1 MSVGKS
7 IHHDSAIGHVTG
19 SSLFVDDRAKH
30 KNEIYV
36 GVIGAPICAGAINRI
51 EYSDVLK
58 MDGVFGVYTAKDVP
72 HNNWGTIV
80 PEQPILAF
88 EKIGYIDEPVCLI
101 ACRDEETFNKV
112 KKYVV
117 IVVKEAKPLLT
128 IDDAIAAKSF
138 LCTANPFVRGDIEGG
153 LKNAKHLLKG
163 AFVCG
168 GQEHF
173 YMESQATVAYPLENG
188 QIEIHSSSQHPTE
201 TQHVVA
207 HTLGLDYSQVVCI
220 VKRMGGGFGGKESQ
234 AAHFAAMAG
243 LVAFKLNRP
252 ARVALTKDDDMMMTG
267 KRHPFKNFYEAGFDD
282 DGKITALKVSIYA
295 NGGAYVD
302 LTPSIL
308 DRAMF
313 HVDGCYYLE
322 SCYIEGK
329 AVRTNQHSNTAFRG
343 FGGPQGNMTIESI
356 IEDMAFYL
364 KKDAYELRLLNL
376 YGIDDRNITPY
387 NQTIEHNVLPE
398 IFEKLHMSS
407 DYSKRKKEIE
417 SFNSK
422 KSGKLRGLS
431 MTGVKFG
438 IAFTTKFLNQ
448 GNALVNVHL
457 DGTIQVSTGATE
469 MGQGV
474 NTKMKQIAAFAF
486 GIPHESVVLM
496 PTSTEKNHN
505 TSPTAAS
512 SGTDINGGA
521 VLKACELIMQTL
533 RWVFHHQQN
542 SGIVYDGIKEMP
554 PVDPKADL
562 THIEFIDGNV
572 IDKKTNKTMVFKD
585 LLKIV
590 YLNQFSLAGYAFYKT
605 PDLGFDKTT
614 HEGRAFNYF
623 TNGAAVSEVE
633 IDEYTGE
640 LKVLRCDILMDLG
653 RPINPGIDIGQV
665 TGAFIQGMGW
675 VTTENLF
682 YHENGKLL
690 SHSPTTYKIPNIQDT
705 PRIFNVELLENHTNT
720 RNVVK
725 SKAVGEPPL
734 LLGSSVWTAVKN
746 ALSFRSKDKLP
757 HITSPATNEVILM
770 ELARYE

>member
-7 IHHDSAIGHVTG
+7 IHHDSAVGHVTG
-19 SSLFVDDRAKH
+19 ASLFVDDRAKH
-30 KNEIYV
+30 KNEVYV
-36 GVIGAPICAGAINRI
+36 GVIGSPVCAGAIKNI
-51 EYSDVLK
+51 EFTDVLK

-80 PEQPILAF
+80 PEQPILAY

-101 ACRDEETFNKV
+101 ACRDEETFNAV
-112 KKYVV
+112 K
-117 IVVKEAKPLLT
+117 IFVKIEAFDAEPLLT

-138 LCTANPFVRGDIEGG
+138 LCEANPFVRGDIEGA

-188 QIEIHSSSQHPTE
+188 QIEVHSSSQHPTE

-207 HTLGLDYSQVVCI
+207 HALGLDYSQVVCI

-243 LVAFKLNRP
+243 LVAYKLNRP
-252 ARVALTKDDDMMMTG
+252 ARLALTKDDDMMMTG
-267 KRHPFKNFYEAGFDD
+267 KRHPFKNFYEVGFDD
-282 DGKITALKVSIYA
+282 DGRITALKVLIYA

-313 HVDGCYYLE
+313 HADGCYYLE
-322 SCYIEGK
+322 NCYIEGR

-356 IEDMAFYL
+356 IEDMAHYL
-364 KKDAYELRLLNL
+364 KKDAYELRKLNL
-376 YGIDDRNITPY
+376 YGINDRNVTPY

-398 IFEKLHMSS
+398 IFEKLHKSA
-407 DYSKRKKEIE
+407 DYSKRKKEVE
-417 SFNSK
+417 SFNQK

-457 DGTIQVSTGATE
+457 DGTVQVSTGATE

-474 NTKMKQIAAFAF
+474 NTKMKQIAASAF
-486 GIPHESVVLM
+486 GIPHQAVILM

-521 VLKACELIMQTL
+521 VLKACDAIMETL
-533 RWVFHHQQN
+533 RWVFEHQQN
-542 SGIVYDGIKEMP
+542 SGIVYDGIKDMP
-554 PVDPKADL
+554 ALDRNVDL
-562 THIEFIDGNV
+562 SHIEFVDGRV
-572 IDKKTNKTMVFKD
+572 IDKKNKKEMMFRD
-585 LLKIV
+585 LLKV
-590 YLNQFSLAGYAFYKT
+590 AYLNQFSLAGYAFFKT
-605 PDLGFDKTT
+605 PDLGFDKST

-640 LKVLRCDILMDLG
+640 LKVLRTDILMDLG
-653 RPINPGIDIGQV
+653 RPINPGIDLGQV

-682 YHENGKLL
+682 YHDNGKLL

-705 PRIFNVELLENHTNT
+705 PRVFNIELLENHTNT
-720 RNVVK
+720 RNVVR

-757 HITSPATNEVILM
+757 DITSPATNEIILM

>member
-7 IHHDSAIGHVTG
+7 IHHDSALGHVTG
-19 SSLFVDDRAKH
+19 TSLFVDDRSKL
-30 KNEIYV
+30 KNEVFV
-36 GVIGAPICAGAINRI
+36 GVIGSPICAGAINQI
-51 EYSDVLK
+51 DFADVLK
-58 MDGVFGVYTAKDVP
+58 IDGVFGVFTAQDIP
-72 HNNWGTIV
+72 RNNWGTIV

-88 EKIGYIDEPVCLI
+88 EKIGYIDEPVCII
-101 ACRDEETFNKV
+101 ACRDEELFKVV
-112 KKYVV
+112 KKLIKFDVT
-117 IVVKEAKPLLT
+117 EARPLLT
-128 IDDAIAAKSF
+128 IDDAILAKSF
-138 LCTANPFVRGDIEGG
+138 LCTANPFVRGDIENG
-153 LKNAKHLLKG
+153 LKDAKNTLRG
-163 AFVCG
+163 EFICG

-173 YMESQATVAYPLENG
+173 YMESQVTVAYPLENG
-188 QIEIHSSSQHPTE
+188 QIEVHSSSQHPTE

-207 HTLGLDYSQVVCI
+207 HTLGIDYSQVVCI

-234 AAHFAAMAG
+234 AAHFAAMAA
-243 LVAFKLNRP
+243 LVASKLNRP
-252 ARVALTKDDDMMMTG
+252 ARIALTKDDDMMMTG
-267 KRHPFKNFYEAGFDD
+267 KRHPFKNFYEVGFDD
-282 DGKITALKVSIYA
+282 SGKITALKVVIYA

-322 SCYIEGK
+322 NCYIEGH

-356 IEDMAFYL
+356 IEDMAYFL
-364 KKDAYELRLLNL
+364 KKDAYDIRKLNL
-376 YGIDDRNITPY
+376 YGVNDRNITPY
-387 NQTIEHNVLPE
+387 NQTIENNVLPE
-398 IFEKLHMSS
+398 IFEKLHKTSQ
-407 DYSKRKKEIE
+407 YSKRKNEVEI
-417 SFNSK
+417 FNQK

-474 NTKMKQIAAFAF
+474 NTKMQQITAYSF
-486 GIPHESVVLM
+486 GITHTSVVVM

-512 SGTDINGGA
+512 SGADINGGA
-521 VLKACELIMQTL
+521 VLKACDSILLTL
-533 RWVFHHQQN
+533 RWVFEQHQN
-542 SGIVYDGIKEMP
+542 SGIAYDGIKEMP
-554 PVDPKADL
+554 AVDPKINL
-562 THIEFIDGNV
+562 NHIEFIDGNV
-572 IDKKTNKTMVFKD
+572 IDKKTNKSLAFKD
-585 LLKIV
+585 LLKIA

-640 LKVLRCDILMDLG
+640 LKVLRTDILMDLG

-705 PRIFNVELLENHTNT
+705 PRVFNIELLENHTNT
-720 RNVVK
+720 RNVVR

-746 ALSFRSKDKLP
+746 ALSYRSKKMLP
-757 HITSPATNEVILM
+757 NITSPATNEIILM

>member
-7 IHHDSAIGHVTG
+7 VAHDSSVGHVTG
-19 SSLFVDDRAKH
+19 TSIFIDDRPKH
-30 KNEIYV
+30 KNEVYV
-36 GVIGAPICAGAINRI
+36 GVVGSPISAGAITKI
-51 EYSDVLK
+51 DGSEVLK
-58 MDGVFGVYTAKDVP
+58 MDGVFGVYTAQDIP
-72 HNNWGTIV
+72 HNKWGTIV

-112 KKYVV
+112 KKFVK
-117 IVVKEAKPLLT
+117 IVFTEAKAIFT
-128 IDDAIAAKSF
+128 IDDAIDKNSM
-138 LCTANPFVRGDIEGG
+138 LCVANPFVKGDIEGA
-153 LKNAKHLLKG
+153 LKNAKHILKG
-163 AFVCG
+163 AFECG

-173 YMESQATVAYPLENG
+173 YMESQASVVYPLENG
-188 QIEIHSSSQHPTE
+188 QLEVHSSSQHPTE

-207 HTLGLDYSQVVCI
+207 HTLGIDFSQVVCV

-234 AAHFAAMAG
+234 AAHFAAMAA
-243 LVAFKLNRP
+243 LVAYKLNRP
-252 ARVALTKDDDMMMTG
+252 ARIALTKDDDMMMTG
-267 KRHPFKNFYEAGFDD
+267 KRHPFKNFYEVGFDNH
-282 DGKITALKVSIYA
+282 GRITALKVIIYA

-313 HVDGCYYLE
+313 HADGCYYLE
-322 SCYIEGK
+322 NCYIEGK

-356 IEDMAFYL
+356 IEDMAIYL
-364 KKDAYELRLLNL
+364 KKDALEIRKLNL
-376 YGIDDRNITPY
+376 YGINERNFTPY
-387 NQTIEHNVLPE
+387 NQEVENNVLPE
-398 IFEKLHMSS
+398 LFEKLALTSQ
-407 DYSKRKKEIE
+407 YKKRREEI
-417 SFNSK
+417 STFNK
-422 KSGKLRGLS
+422 THNGKLRGLS

-474 NTKMKQIAAFAF
+474 NTKMQQIAATCF
-486 GIPHESVVLM
+486 GIPHSSVVLM

-512 SGTDINGGA
+512 SGADINGGA
-521 VLKACELIMQTL
+521 VLKACEEIMHTL
-533 RWVFHHQQN
+533 RWVFKQQH
-542 SGIVYDGIKEMP
+542 SEIVYDGIKSMP
-554 PVDPKADL
+554 PIDLNADL
-562 THIEFIDGNV
+562 NHIEFANGKV
-572 IDKKTNKTMVFKD
+572 IDTKTKKEMEFVS
-585 LLKIV
+585 LLKIA
-590 YLNQFSLAGYAFYKT
+590 YLNQFPLGAYAFFKT

-633 IDEYTGE
+633 VDEFTGE
-640 LKVLRCDILMDLG
+640 LKVLRSDILMDLG
-653 RPINPGIDIGQV
+653 RPINPGIDMGQV
-665 TGAFIQGMGW
+665 SGAFIQGMGW

-690 SHSPTTYKIPNIQDT
+690 SHSPTTYKIPNIQDI
-705 PRIFNVELLENHTNT
+705 PRVFNIDFLENHTNT
-720 RNVVK
+720 RNVMR

-734 LLGSSVWTAVKN
+734 PLGSSVWTAVKN
-746 ALSFRSKDKLP
+746 ALSYRCKDVLP

-770 ELARYE
+770 ELNRYE